1 MRIKIKKKSFLLL
14 EVLIAFTLSLFFIFF
29 FIKSPYELF
38 LTTKKKALKLEL
50 ERVANCS
57 FSEVLSFLYCNNISL
72 ESTMSSNKKNANF
85 YYLSDYKLNDKEIVA
100 RKYQL
105 IGYASKL
112 SKDDFLYKKVRI
124 DLHLSL
130 NEHKK
135 EYIFSHFVIV
145 SKNNKKVFLPQNSKE
160 IPF

>member
-29 FIKSPYELF
+29 FIKSPHELF

-57 FSEVLSFLYCNNISL
+57 FSEVLSFFYDNSISF
-72 ESTMSSNKKNANF
+72 ENTMSSNKKNAKF
-85 YYLSDYKLNDKEIVA
+85 YYLNDYKLNDKEIIT

-105 IGYASKL
+105 IGYTSKL

-130 NEHKK
+130 NENKK
-135 EYIFSHFVIV
+135 EYIFSHFVIA
-145 SKNNKKVFLPQNSKE
+145 SKNNKKVPPLKTS
-160 IPF
+160 